1 MSYYIWT
8 NTLDVL
14 ALTDAVVPMSV
25 VHHTACV
32 YIYKVSVHI
41 VITHVEGIGS
51 RFAIS
56 PGVCTRG
63 GCKAVQTIVG
73 IGM

>member
-25 VHHTACV
+25 FHHTACV
-32 YIYKVSVHI
+32 HIYKVSI
-41 VITHVEGIGS
+41 LVITVNVTVLNIV
-51 RFAIS
+51 
-56 PGVCTRG
+56 PLRG
-63 GCKAVQTIVG
+63 LLRAVINILFDNITLELR
-73 IGM
+73 

>member
-25 VHHTACV
+25 FHHTACV
-32 YIYKVSVHI
+32 YIYKVSI
-41 VITHVEGIGS
+41 LVITVNVTVLNIVPLQGLL
-51 RFAIS
+51 R
-56 PGVCTRG
+56 
-63 GCKAVQTIVG
+63 AVINILFDNITLELR
-73 IGM
+73 